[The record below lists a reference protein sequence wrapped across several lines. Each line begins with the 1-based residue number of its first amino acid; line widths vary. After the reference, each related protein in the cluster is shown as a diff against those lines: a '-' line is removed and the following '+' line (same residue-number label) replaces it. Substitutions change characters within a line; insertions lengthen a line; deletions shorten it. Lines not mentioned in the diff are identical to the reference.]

1 MSSALFTLASRRIL
15 ITGASSG
22 IGRACAVLAAQ
33 LGADVVLTARRADEL
48 EATRKLV
55 EEKFG
60 SLEGLE
66 VDFQTPKLPNAQTSK
81 RCTILPGDL
90 ADSSFVRELVE
101 KAGPCDGLVHAA
113 GVSPL
118 APAGMISAEALAKA
132 GRVNCGAFI
141 ELMNLFVKSK
151 RVQRVQEVQAADNR
165 QPATNNQQPTANN
178 RFSAVVVSSVSAAA
192 GWAGGTVYCAT
203 KGAVSAAVRALAVEL
218 APQGIRVNA
227 VCPSGIA
234 TPLYEAQAKMN
245 PEAAAKHIA
254 ATQPLG
260 LGQPEQVA
268 APVCF
273 LLSEAASF
281 ITGVNLPVDGGFL
294 AR

>member
-1 MSSALFTLASRRIL
+1 MGSEEFSLAGRRIL

-22 IGRACAVLAAQ
+22 IGRACAVMAAQ
-33 LGADVVLTARRADEL
+33 LGADVVLTARRVDEL
-48 EATRKLV
+48 EETRKLIV
-55 EEKFG
+55 VRNEELG
-60 SLEGLE
+60 IRNEGR
-66 VDFQTPKLPNAQTSK
+66 VV
-81 RCTILPGDL
+81 ILPGDL
-90 ADSSFVRELVE
+90 SDPAFVRELVE

-118 APAGMISAEALAKA
+118 APASMISSDALTKA

-141 ELMNLFVKSK
+141 ELVGEMVKRMKVVKVEK
-151 RVQRVQEVQAADNR
+151 RGGGGQRN
-165 QPATNNQQPTANN
+165 
-178 RFSAVVVSSVSAAA
+178 FSAVVVSSVSASA

-218 APQGIRVNA
+218 APQGVRVNA

-260 LGQPEQVA
+260 LGLPEQVA

-273 LLSEAASF
+273 LLSDAASF
-281 ITGVNLPVDGGFL
+281 ITGVNLPVDGGYL

>member
-1 MSSALFTLASRRIL
+1 MGSETFSLAGRRIL

-22 IGRACAVLAAQ
+22 IGRACAVMAAQ
-33 LGADVVLTARRADEL
+33 LGADVVLTARRENEL
-48 EATRKLV
+48 EVTKGQV
-55 EEKFG
+55 EGERLKVEQRTDKD
-60 SLEGLE
+60 SI
-66 VDFQTPKLPNAQTSK
+66 VQPPTSNLQPPA
-81 RCTILPGDL
+81 CAAIPGDL
-90 ADSSFVRELVE
+90 TDPSFVRELIE

-113 GVSPL
+113 GVSTL
-118 APAGMISAEALAKA
+118 APAGMISSDALTKA

-141 ELMNLFVKSK
+141 ELVGEMVKRIRTASAPD
-151 RVQRVQEVQAADNR
+151 AAAR
-165 QPATNNQQPTANN
+165 EGARSTVVAKN
-178 RFSAVVVSSVSAAA
+178 RFSAVVVSSVSALA

-203 KGAVSAAVRALAVEL
+203 KGAVSAAVRALAIEL
-218 APQGIRVNA
+218 APQGVRVNA

-260 LGQPEQVA
+260 LGLPEQVA

-273 LLSEAASF
+273 LLSDAASF